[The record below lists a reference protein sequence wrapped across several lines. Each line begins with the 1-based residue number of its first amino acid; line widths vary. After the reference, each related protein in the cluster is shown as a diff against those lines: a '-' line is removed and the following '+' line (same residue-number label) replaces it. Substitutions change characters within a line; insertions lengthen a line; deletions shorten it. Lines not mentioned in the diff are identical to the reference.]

1 MESNS
6 RLDHAWWTLRIT
18 LGLVPILAGLD
29 KFFNLLTNWEMYL
42 NPLIPRTL
50 HLAPVT
56 FMHIVGV
63 IEMVAGILVLTRF
76 VRYAAYIVMVWLW
89 AIALNLV
96 MMGTFFDIAVRDVA
110 ISIGAFALAKLS
122 EVRELGVIG
131 ETVRPTRVFSEPSSR
146 AA

>member
-42 NPLIPRTL
+42 NPLFPRML

-63 IEMVAGILVLTRF
+63 VEMIAGILVLSRLVRF
-76 VRYAAYIVMVWLW
+76 GAYVVMLWLW
-89 AIALNLV
+89 AIALNLL
-96 MMGTFFDIAVRDVA
+96 MMGSFFDIAVRDVA
-110 ISIGAFALAKLS
+110 ISIGAFALAKIT
-122 EVRELGVIG
+122 EAREMGVAG
-131 ETVRPTRVFSEPSSR
+131 ETVRPARVIVEPTSR

>member
-42 NPLIPRTL
+42 NPLFPRML

-76 VRYAAYIVMVWLW
+76 VRYAAYIVMLWLW

-96 MMGTFFDIAVRDVA
+96 MMGSFFDIAVRDVA

-122 EVRELGVIG
+122 EVREMGVSG
-131 ETVRPTRVFSEPSSR
+131 ETVRPARVIVEPTGR

>member
-63 IEMVAGILVLTRF
+63 IEMIAGILVLSRLTRF
-76 VRYAAYIVMVWLW
+76 GAYIVMLWLW
-89 AIALNLV
+89 GIALNLV
-96 MMGTFFDIAVRDVA
+96 TMGTFFDIAVRDVA
-110 ISIGAFALAKLS
+110 ISIGAFALAKLT
-122 EVRELGVIG
+122 EVREMGVAG
-131 ETVRPTRVFSEPSSR
+131 ETLRPATAFGEPTSH